1 MAKILVLDDEGDAC
15 DLIERILSSA
25 HDVKTFTEE
34 QAAMDFAKEN
44 PVDLAILDIKLK
56 EMSGV
61 DVLARLKE
69 DNSEIKAI
77 MLTGYPT
84 VETAQQ
90 AITLGCFT
98 GKTSRRCVKWHKIHW
113 PERGEGFTSFLR
125 FFIMMRYQRILS
137 HVWPET
143 PFRRRPPVLWI
154 VAH

>member
-90 AITLGCFT
+90 AITLGAHEYL
-98 GKTSRRCVKWHKIHW
+98 VKPIDIDELEAK
-113 PERGEGFTSFLR
+113 
-125 FFIMMRYQRILS
+125 
-137 HVWPET
+137 VKK
-143 PFRRRPPVLWI
+143 VLAAKKKKAKQAI
-154 VAH
+154 QLGS